1 MSEQEGKSFELDGTR
16 PIESGEIEVVDT
28 YEEDGTRPIA
38 KGRDFL
44 LGDEGGEENVD
55 KSPDTKNQKDKTDK
69 VSAGSNAEEVVDT
82 FKEDGTRP
90 IKSGEIEV
98 ADTFEEDG
106 TRPIAESPDF
116 LKNNQNEPAK
126 SSQASSSSGK
136 EVAKTKG
143 KNLIGNGSREVVD
156 TFEAD
161 GTRPIMSNKY
171 DVVDTLDVDGERPI
185 TDESNINSQQS

>member
-1 MSEQEGKSFELDGTR
+1 MSEQEEKSFELDGTR
-16 PIESGEIEVVDT
+16 PIESGDIEVVDT

-44 LGDEGGEENVD
+44 VRDAGGEENANKSADAGD
-55 KSPDTKNQKDKTDK
+55 KKEKAT
-69 VSAGSNAEEVVDT
+69 GSDVEDVVDT
-82 FKEDGTRP
+82 FEEDGTRP
-90 IKSGEIEV
+90 IKSGDIEV
-98 ADTFEEDG
+98 ADTFKEDG

-116 LKNNQNEPAK
+116 LKNNQNESTE

-136 EVAKTKG
+136 EVAKTEG
-143 KNLIGNGSREVVD
+143 KNSGSGGREVVD

-185 TDESNINSQQS
+185 TDESNINSQ